1 MTVNQW
7 LPHVRAHRFPDAFVS
22 CWARVKQLSCG
33 SGARNLTA
41 ILLATVLLSFS
52 QMTVANVREGRGG
65 SPRVDGARNSKPPNT
80 VVSARHKRART
91 KSKPR
96 APHRRPRAIAQKSGA
111 SNAARIAHP
120 VRIKI
125 KKRAHARQ
133 RIRGRAV
140 VNLSG
145 PKKLAKLRA
154 GSDALKF
161 GSHSVY
167 VVDEFS
173 SDVLFEKDA
182 ELVVPIAS
190 LTKLMTALIVL
201 EARQDMGQI
210 LEIGDAD
217 VDRIKHTSS
226 RLSIGSRL
234 SRADMLHIALMS
246 SENRAASVLAR
257 SYPGGL
263 PGFVAAMNA
272 KARALG
278 MMATHFVEP
287 TGLSSENVASA
298 RDLSKLIVAAHAH
311 PAIARYSTDSRYSVN
326 TGKKRLDYVN
336 SNRLIGTG
344 GWDIKLQ
351 KTGYITEAGRCL
363 VMKVTVGHR
372 PVIMVL
378 LNSNDHG
385 TRFADARRLRD
396 WIRDVREFDTA
407 IQVQLQPGQG

>member
-1 MTVNQW
+1 M
-7 LPHVRAHRFPDAFVS
+7 
-22 CWARVKQLSCG
+22 
-33 SGARNLTA
+33 
-41 ILLATVLLSFS
+41 
-52 QMTVANVREGRGG
+52 
-65 SPRVDGARNSKPPNT
+65 
-80 VVSARHKRART
+80 VVTARHKRTRT
-91 KSKPR
+91 ESKSH
-96 APHRRPRAIAQKSGA
+96 APHQRPPATAQKSGA

-120 VRIKI
+120 VAITR
-125 KKRAHARQ
+125 KKRVHARQ
-133 RIRGRAV
+133 RTKGQEV
-140 VNLSG
+140 VNVLD
-145 PKKLAKLRA
+145 PNKLAKFRA
-154 GSDALKF
+154 RSDALKF

-173 SDVLFEKDA
+173 SEVLFEKDA

-201 EARQDMGQI
+201 EAKQDMRQI
-210 LEIGDAD
+210 LEISDAD
-217 VDRIKHTSS
+217 IDRIKYTSS

-263 PGFVAAMNA
+263 PVFIAAMNG

-298 RDLSKLIVAAHAH
+298 RDLSKLIVAAHAY
-311 PAIARYSTDSRYSVN
+311 PDIARYSTDSLYSVN
-326 TGKKRLDYVN
+326 TGKRRLDYVN

-344 GWDIKLQ
+344 GWEIKLQ

-363 VMKVTVGHR
+363 VMKVTMGHR
-372 PVIMVL
+372 LLIMVL
-378 LNSNDHG
+378 LNSNDHA
-385 TRFADARRLRD
+385 TRFADARRLCD
-396 WIRDVREFDTA
+396 WVREEREFDTA
-407 IQVQLQPGQG
+407 IQVKAQAGHG